1 MKKNFK
7 RNGKPKK
14 TSRDAGK
21 FTSKLVLDYEGRDT
35 IFIGYDQTEAQVIID
50 GMFKGDIPSEL
61 LTEGDEGIIILNQT
75 PFYAESGGQVGDIGT
90 IQGNNFEFIVKDTY
104 KIKDNIF
111 GHAGYVQAGKLNLK
125 DKGNAIINIHTEV
138 ILKEI
143 IQPPTSFIK
152 H

>member
-1 MKKNFK
+1 MENQKK
-7 RNGKPKK
+7 RA
-14 TSRDAGK
+14 REAGK

-90 IQGNNFEFIVKDTY
+90 IQGR
-104 KIKDNIF
+104 
-111 GHAGYVQAGKLNLK
+111 
-125 DKGNAIINIHTEV
+125 
-138 ILKEI
+138 
-143 IQPPTSFIK
+143 
-152 H
+152 